1 MPGKSVK
8 IFFVVFSILVITI
21 GGFLTTLTSNATKTQ
36 SERNVDIEGYG
47 LAVLLCGVI
56 PLALFVCSFGI
67 QFFYPSYIKNLRS
80 FWKIIVAAVTICIL
94 LTVIG
99 SVIISYKTDDSKTSD
114 GKNSSYVIMAVTLT
128 SMGVGMLALNF
139 KP

>member
-1 MPGKSVK
+1 MPGKFVK
-8 IFFVVFSILVITI
+8 IFFVIFAIIIITI
-21 GGFLTTLTSNATKTQ
+21 GGFLTTLTSNSTKPQ
-36 SERNVDIEGYG
+36 SERNIDVEGYG

-56 PLALFVCSFGI
+56 PMALFICSFGI

-99 SVIISYKTDDSKTSD
+99 SVIIR
-114 GKNSSYVIMAVTLT
+114 
-128 SMGVGMLALNF
+128 
-139 KP
+139 